1 MELKR
6 IVSVLAVLF
15 LLTGCSREEDLL
27 QRGIA
32 LRERLSREECAFQAA
47 VEADFGEMTYSFLM
61 DCQVDSQG
69 TLTFT
74 VLSPETISHITGVI
88 SAGKGTLTF
97 DGTLLAFPLL
107 ADGEISPVSGP
118 WLLMHTLR
126 GGFIHAAAR
135 EEEGLRLT
143 VYDSYEEDALCL
155 DIWLN
160 EENTPSFAEVLWQGR
175 RILSI
180 RVENFVF
187 V

>member
-6 IVSVLAVLF
+6 IVSALAVLL
-15 LLTGCSREEDLL
+15 LLTGCSREENLL
-27 QRGIA
+27 ERGIT
-32 LRERLSREECAFQAA
+32 LRERLSREGCQFQAG

-69 TLTFT
+69 PLSFK
-74 VLSPETISHITGVI
+74 VVSPETIADITGVI

-107 ADGEISPVSGP
+107 ADGEISPVSAP

-126 GGFIHAAAR
+126 GGYLHAAGK

-160 EENTPSFAEVLWQGR
+160 EENIPTFAEVLWQGR